1 MGLLDDAIRDHLELK
16 RLRGADPG
24 EVAREQREALD
35 PVPGA
40 DAAAG
45 QDWAPAPDDLDP
57 GANGETL
64 PAAATPAAAPA
75 YSEDAEAAPA
85 AGSRDSAG
93 VGQETVELDM
103 QTLMDEDEGQIAGG
117 VSGEQADIEGSG
129 RGDHPSADDVGGD
142 QLEWEVP
149 GESPGMARADDGH
162 HTHAV
167 GDDGPGGTAGRMAT

>member
-40 DAAAG
+40 DAAAEE
-45 QDWAPAPDDLDP
+45 DWAPAPDDLDP
-57 GANGETL
+57 GTHGETL
-64 PAAATPAAAPA
+64 PVTATPAVAPA

-85 AGSRDSAG
+85 AASVDSAG
-93 VGQETVELDM
+93 RGQETVELDM
-103 QTLMDEDEGQIAGG
+103 QTLMDEGEGEIAGG
-117 VSGEQADIEGSG
+117 ASREQTVIEGSA
-129 RGDHPSADDVGGD
+129 RGDASVGDVGGD

-149 GESPGMARADDGH
+149 GESPGEAPADGGH
-162 HTHAV
+162 DHAV
-167 GDDGPGGTAGRMAT
+167 RDDGPGGKPGTMAT